1 VIGIVLEIS
10 LSQHKQIKITYLKNL
25 KPKVMKLQSNN
36 LLENLTTEK
45 VKNLLTITPET
56 IDHDFKK
63 NKKRIFTAAEFLQI
77 QKRKR
82 IFSVRRFAVA

>member
-1 VIGIVLEIS
+1 VLEIS

-82 IFSVRRFAVA
+82 NFSVRRFAVA